1 MPHFR
6 EKNMDNGHDIRSF
19 KRWIIEITFKILFK
33 KTDNYKT
40 EINCSAFEGFLCLE
54 NDDNG
59 FQSVVELEQMF
70 PTQVQHNSVQ
80 SVLPE

>member
-1 MPHFR
+1 MKLR
-6 EKNMDNGHDIRSF
+6 LKSLKEKT
-19 KRWIIEITFKILFK
+19 E
-33 KTDNYKT
+33 NYKT
-40 EINCSAFEGFLCLE
+40 EKTCSAFKGFLLCLE

>member
-1 MPHFR
+1 MKLR
-6 EKNMDNGHDIRSF
+6 LKSLKEKT
-19 KRWIIEITFKILFK
+19 E
-33 KTDNYKT
+33 NYKT
-40 EINCSAFEGFLCLE
+40 EEICSAFKGFLCLE